1 MQKLR
6 LAAIFLAVLLV
17 AAPLQGVSLAEDTYT
32 IQYITTIAGA
42 QNYLGFVQGISGFS
56 IPSFTDSGRVTM
68 NFSNASVSGVYN
80 QNIGIG
86 SFRNQGAVALANIM
100 PNQDVAPVTFSGL
113 MFSQS
118 NQVTV
123 GDYNYAVSMNFIN
136 FKASGLV
143 VLNVMAGSLCN
154 QFTSLTFN
162 LGKNAIATPGTS
174 IFSVTKGNP
183 TVVSLTN
190 QQMQAI
196 AATSDNDIQ
205 IRGKQSAVVTTQ
217 GIPTIQGVSA
227 ITLSA
232 GINNQ
237 ISHNVS
243 VNVDTA
249 R

>member
-6 LAAIFLAVLLV
+6 LVAIFLAVLLV
-17 AAPLQGVSLAEDTYT
+17 AAPLHGVSQAEDTYT
-32 IQYITTIAGA
+32 IQYITTILGA
-42 QNYLGFVQGISGFS
+42 QNYLGSVQGISGFT
-56 IPSFTDSGRVTM
+56 IPNFTDSGSVTM
-68 NFSNASVSGVYN
+68 NFNNASVSGVYN

-86 SFRNQGAVALANIM
+86 SFRNQGAVALVNIM
-100 PNQDVAPVTFSGL
+100 PNQDVAPVTYSGY
-113 MFSQS
+113 MYSQG

-123 GDYNYAVSMNFIN
+123 NNYNYAVNMNFVN
-136 FKASGLV
+136 FNASGLV

-162 LGKNAIATPGTS
+162 LGKNAIASPSTT

-205 IRGKQSAVVTTQ
+205 IRGKQTAVPSPRGSPLTFR
-217 GIPTIQGVSA
+217 G
-227 ITLSA
+227 
-232 GINNQ
+232 
-237 ISHNVS
+237 
-243 VNVDTA
+243 
-249 R
+249 

>member
-6 LAAIFLAVLLV
+6 LVAIFLAVLLV
-17 AAPLQGVSLAEDTYT
+17 AAPLHGVSQAENTYT
-32 IQYITTIAGA
+32 IQYITTILGA
-42 QNYLGFVQGISGFS
+42 QNYLGFVQGISGFTIPNFSDAGS
-56 IPSFTDSGRVTM
+56 ITM
-68 NFSNASVSGVYN
+68 NFNNATVSGVYN
-80 QNIGIG
+80 QNLGIG
-86 SFRNQGAVALANIM
+86 SLRNQGAVALVNIM
-100 PNQDVAPVTFSGL
+100 PNQDVAPVIYSGL
-113 MFSQS
+113 MYSQG

-123 GDYNYAVSMNFIN
+123 NNYNYAVNMNFTN
-136 FKASGLV
+136 FNASGLV

-162 LGKNAIATPGTS
+162 LGKNAIASPSTT
-174 IFSVTKGNP
+174 IFSETKGNP

-196 AATSDNDIQ
+196 SATSDNDIQ

-217 GIPTIQGVSA
+217 GIPNIQGVSA

-243 VNVDTA
+243 VNIDTA
-249 R
+249 K